1 MKRLLSLI
9 IIYFISIYTYGQS
22 NIIATIGNE
31 SISANE
37 FKARFETMPHVL
49 DEYYNIDSV
58 KFKVLN
64 NIIAEKLWAMEAVSN
79 GYDTTA
85 YFKELF
91 APIENIF
98 VRDALFQ
105 KEVAPL
111 IVLSKI
117 DIAHITI
124 NSNKKCLV
132 KIYIL
137 TDSVSANSA
146 YNSLISKKS
155 IDKNIEYIV
164 DSSQVITIGSLDS
177 EELENEV
184 FALKNNQFL
193 SPVYYGGNWFIIQLK
208 GKEKIDIAAD
218 NNKDISTLKQK
229 VIERRAKK
237 FGTQYLKQ
245 LLSDVKFRITES
257 LFNKLSSEI
266 FDRYSYRVSQDT
278 TRLYKALLLD
288 EKDVKI
294 IKSKFSNDELNANI
308 VAGNDFNLTTDDL
321 LMFIM
326 FEDFT
331 LLHAAKPG
339 VEQKLF
345 DFIKYFVEQK
355 LITKEGYRQNLDKD
369 PKVIED
375 LKLWKEN
382 LLAQLIQNRQIDTIA
397 VNDDEINTFFA
408 KQYNDKNIFTQVNI
422 KEILVEK
429 LETVEKLMNLLQE
442 GADFSDLANQYSIRE
457 LTKGK
462 GGEFGFF
469 PTNMYGEIGKV
480 AATLKIDEVFGP
492 IKTNDGYSIIK
503 LIDKKE
509 IKSNKTFTDV
519 KDIIKDQVK
528 SEKSYNYLNENTAKL
543 AKKFGLTINE
553 QNFKDTK
560 VTNVNMFTHRFMGF
574 GGKIAAMPF
583 TNAIYKWYKIYQ
595 NLKKES
601 L

>member
-1 MKRLLSLI
+1 MKQLLFI
-9 IIYFISIYTYGQS
+9 IISLISIYTYGQS
-22 NIIATIGNE
+22 NIIATIGKE

-49 DEYYNIDSV
+49 DDYYNIDSV

-64 NIIAEKLWAMEAVSN
+64 NIIAEKLWAMEAVSF
-79 GYDTTA
+79 GYDTTS

-91 APIENIF
+91 TPIENIF
-98 VRDALFQ
+98 VRDALFK
-105 KEVAPL
+105 KEVEPN
-111 IVLSKI
+111 IGLSKI

-132 KIYIL
+132 KIYIFS
-137 TDSVSANSA
+137 DSISANSVYSA
-146 YNSLISKKS
+146 LISNKP
-155 IDKNIEYIV
+155 IDKNIEFII
-164 DSSQVITIGSLDS
+164 DSTQVVTIGSLDS

-184 FALKNNQFL
+184 FALKNNQYI
-193 SPVYYGGNWFIIQLK
+193 SPVYIGGNWFIIQLK

-237 FGTQYLKQ
+237 FGNQYLKK
-245 LLSDVKFRITES
+245 LLSDVRFKITES

-266 FDRYSYRVSQDT
+266 FERYSFRISQDT

-288 EKDVKI
+288 EYDLKL
-294 IKSKFSNDELNANI
+294 IKSKFSVNELNSDI
-308 VAGNDFNLTTDDL
+308 VVGQEINLSTDNL

-331 LLHAAKPG
+331 LLHATKQG
-339 VEQKLF
+339 VEQRLF

-382 LLAQLIQNRQIDTIA
+382 ILAQLVQNKQIDTIA

-422 KEILVEK
+422 KEILVDK

-457 LTKGK
+457 WTKGK

-469 PTNMYGEIGKV
+469 PTNMYGEIGQI
-480 AATLKIDEVFGP
+480 AATLKIDEVYGP
-492 IKTNDGYSIIK
+492 IKTNDGFSIIK

-509 IKSNKTFTDV
+509 IQSNKTFKEV

-528 SEKSYNYLNENTAKL
+528 SEKSYNFLNDKTAKL
-543 AKKFGLTINE
+543 AKKFGVTINE
-553 QNFKDTK
+553 QNFNNTK

-583 TNAIYKWYKIYQ
+583 TNAIYKWYQIYQ